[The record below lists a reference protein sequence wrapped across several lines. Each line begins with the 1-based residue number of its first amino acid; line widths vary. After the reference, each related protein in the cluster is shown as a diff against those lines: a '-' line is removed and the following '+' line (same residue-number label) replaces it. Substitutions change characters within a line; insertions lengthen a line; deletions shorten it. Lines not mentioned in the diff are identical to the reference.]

1 MSKKKSNS
9 PMRGAALVLAAF
21 AFIIIIIYVFFIM
34 KDPDLHSG
42 DTGGTSE
49 MTSFTPGAGTPV
61 PDTQEP
67 EPLSATPMPGLSR
80 QVSALSVAET
90 GDVIFVAAAT
100 GEGAKCDFYAFQ
112 KDGGRWTVAL
122 ETTGFIGREG
132 VSYGER
138 QEGDYTT
145 PGGVF
150 SMGECFGIL
159 PAPGKMTLD
168 YTKVDS
174 DCYWD
179 GDNSSETYNQMVR
192 KSQMPEDWDDGASE
206 HLTDYIEQYKYCMNI
221 GFNTDP
227 AVPGRGFAI
236 FLHCTKEGM
245 EQTAGCVAIPPKDM
259 VRCLEM
265 ATENTYI
272 VILQDIGDLENIEK

>member
-1 MSKKKSNS
+1 MNRNQKNHS
-9 PMRGAALVLAAF
+9 MRSAALVLTAF
-21 AFIIIIIYVFFIM
+21 AAVIVIIYIFFIM

-42 DTGGTSE
+42 DTGGSSE
-49 MTSFTPGAGTPV
+49 MATVTPGASTPV
-61 PDTQEP
+61 PKTDAP
-67 EPLSATPMPGLSR
+67 ETLSATPQPGLSR
-80 QVSALSVAET
+80 KIAALSIAET

-100 GEGAKCDFYAFQ
+100 GEPAKCNFYAFQ

-132 VSYGER
+132 VNYGER
-138 QEGDYTT
+138 HENDYTT
-145 PGGVF
+145 PGGIF

-179 GDNSSETYNQMVR
+179 GDHNSETYNQLVR
-192 KSQMPEDWDDGASE
+192 MSQMPENWDDSVSE

-221 GFNTDP
+221 EFNTRP
-227 AVPGRGFAI
+227 AIPGRGFAI

-245 EQTAGCVAIPPKDM
+245 QQTAGCVAIPREDM
-259 VRCLEM
+259 LRCLEM
-265 ATENTYI
+265 ATEHTYI
-272 VILQDIGDLENIEK
+272 ILLQDIGDLENIEK